1 MSWREPGG
9 FEERLVANFRAEW
22 GERAPVVRL
31 ARLLAPATRIEP
43 LLLRNA
49 RLHFLPGS
57 GCEIESLLWFSRLVA
72 ARGNRDIVFHA
83 GVSRLLAN
91 TLQHD
96 AALFEAAID
105 FIERHTSHWPPED
118 RLEQTM
124 RLATLRPPADAPERR
139 QDDSLRNGL
148 RDMLQL
154 VADEGDEKRRV
165 RLARSI
171 RQTLATIGS
180 DRLLPC
186 DELHWLRQYTSV
198 RLGTTAETPADA
210 SRPALPLP
218 AWIGES
224 KMEPV
229 RHFRCARL
237 AVTVHYDRSADHLV
251 LHIRETSE
259 AGGAGE
265 TIPLPTPLPAELH
278 VDCAGT
284 PARWHVIHGDDR
296 LRLPIGSAATS
307 LPIVLTTID
316 GSRYRLEARLPDDR
330 SPPLP
335 ARLLLSHLPE
345 DREQA
350 RAIAGWLRRNGIG
363 SELVEEVVAPSARG
377 SGDEPTPALPILRL
391 WTPAAQR
398 RQQVAAGDLDLPAAR
413 SALLRLDP
421 AVDLPQPGYA
431 AEKVID
437 LRGWQNDQAAAI
449 ADDSL
454 RQLNNWLSGA
464 DREEPPLQADKIDDE
479 VARLFAELDDPATTP
494 PQRLAIG
501 DRLAEIGDPRP
512 GVGVREF
519 VVDEEAAAGDKAV
532 DEAAVLLAELQ
543 EAATIPPRRLAIGDR
558 LAEIRDPRRG
568 VGLDSRGVPEIDW
581 VEIPGGEFLYQKGEK
596 RSLPTF
602 YMARYP
608 LTNAQFQAFIDAGA
622 YGDVSQGFVEKIK
635 SLLQA
640 KAGQRGDWWRDLRRP
655 EPQPSRWQQSNR
667 PRTNVD
673 WYEALAFTRWLSQ
686 QLGYEVRLP
695 TEEEWERAAR
705 GRDGREYPWGNS
717 YESGRANIN
726 ETWDKTGEW
735 TLGQTTAVGI
745 YPHGASPEGVLDLAG
760 NVWEWCLNNSDHSG
774 KSPSNTSDVPGV
786 LRGGSWDLYA
796 DYARA
801 VQRIGFLPDNR
812 RDGWGFRLVSSAPM
826 T

>member
-224 KMEPV
+224 KKEPV

-330 SPPLP
+330 PPPLP
-335 ARLLLSHLPE
+335 VRLLFSHLPE

-377 SGDEPTPALPILRL
+377 SGNEPTPALPILRL

-398 RQQVAAGDLDLPAAR
+398 RQQAAAGDLDLPAAR

-449 ADDSL
+449 ADDFL
-454 RQLNNWLSGA
+454 RQLDHWLAGA
-464 DREEPPLQADKIDDE
+464 DAEEPPLPADKIDDE
-479 VARLFAELDDPATTP
+479 VGRLLAELDDPATT
-494 PQRLAIG
+494 
-501 DRLAEIGDPRP
+501 
-512 GVGVREF
+512 
-519 VVDEEAAAGDKAV
+519 
-532 DEAAVLLAELQ
+532 
-543 EAATIPPRRLAIGDR
+543 PPRRLAIGDR
-558 LAEIRDPRRG
+558 LAKIGDPRRG

-581 VEIPGGEFLYQKGEK
+581 VEIPGGEFLYQNGEK

-608 LTNAQFQAFIDAGA
+608 VTNAQFQAFIDAGA
-622 YGDVSQGFVEKIK
+622 YSDVSQGTVNKVGGRR
-635 SLLQA
+635 QGNA
-640 KAGQRGDWWRDLRRP
+640 AQRGDWWRDLRRP

-673 WYEALAFTRWLSQ
+673 LYEALAFTRWLTQ

-695 TEEEWERAAR
+695 TEKEWERAAR

-717 YESGRANIN
+717 YESGRANID
-726 ETWDKTGEW
+726 ETAHYSGDKVGEW
-735 TLGQTTAVGI
+735 FLDQTTAVGV

-760 NVWEWCLNNSDHSG
+760 NVWEWCLNKYKDPGQIQAGASG
-774 KSPSNTSDVPGV
+774 EPGV
-786 LRGGSWDLYA
+786 VRGGSWGHGA
-796 DYARA
+796 GVARA
-801 VQRIGFLPDNR
+801 VLRGRLPPRQPARRLGFPVGVVCPHDLTAVRWRPR
-812 RDGWGFRLVSSAPM
+812 FFQITKGSSTCVRSPQESA
-826 T
+826 